1 MELSNVVVLLIL
13 GFAGISCMKPT
24 LINECKKGIPN
35 AERCVLA
42 VAERMRPKIAKG
54 EFPEG
59 FTVPRLDPAFIER
72 LEVTGDSNFSA
83 VFENVTVSGLK
94 AFHVDKLTVHTSDHQ
109 ISLVTKL
116 DSIHLKG
123 KYTMKSNLKML
134 PPVDGAGDATL
145 ELTNVKVLVRLHYFL
160 IGKKGAKTVRF
171 LPTEFKVMFDGDAN
185 FALTNALR
193 GKPDQVTNEAINKMP
208 HEILN
213 KTKPAVQRHLSETFT
228 TIVNHLMEDA
238 ERERK

>member
-1 MELSNVVVLLIL
+1 MVVLLIL
-13 GFAGISCMKPT
+13 GFAGISCMKRELKYQVKKIQVMNSKLIPAT

-94 AFHVDKLTVHTSDHQ
+94 AFHVDKLT
-109 ISLVTKL
+109 
-116 DSIHLKG
+116 
-123 KYTMKSNLKML
+123 
-134 PPVDGAGDATL
+134 
-145 ELTNVKVLVRLHYFL
+145 
-160 IGKKGAKTVRF
+160 
-171 LPTEFKVMFDGDAN
+171 
-185 FALTNALR
+185 
-193 GKPDQVTNEAINKMP
+193 
-208 HEILN
+208 
-213 KTKPAVQRHLSETFT
+213 
-228 TIVNHLMEDA
+228 
-238 ERERK
+238 